1 MNDYLSNLVTEK
13 VNQNTKNIDE
23 CSTGEILELINQEDC
38 GVPFA
43 VKEEMPNIIKAVD
56 ILYESL
62 KNGGKM
68 VYIGAGT
75 SGRLGVLDASE
86 CPPTFGTVPE
96 LIQGYIAGGD
106 VALRTAVEGC
116 EDNAD
121 LGRQQIIECNIKE
134 GDVVIGITA
143 SGSAPY
149 VIGGL
154 KQAKELG
161 AKTIAVVNNKESK
174 LKPISDICIAPVVG
188 PEVIIGS
195 TRMKAGT
202 AQKLVLNMLTTST
215 MIKLG
220 KVYGNMMVDLKA
232 TNHKLNDRALRIIK
246 TTTGVNDETAK
257 EYLDKSNKNT
267 KTAILMILSGYSL
280 EDAEKL
286 LLENEGY
293 LKKALMQLN
302 IKMEKDL

>member
-1 MNDYLSNLVTEK
+1 MNEYLSNLITEK

-23 CSTGEILELINQEDC
+23 CSTREILELINQEDC
-38 GVPFA
+38 GVPYA
-43 VKEEMPNIIKAVD
+43 VKEEIPNISKAVD
-56 ILYESL
+56 LLYESL

-86 CPPTFGTVPE
+86 CPPTFGTDPE
-96 LIQGYIAGGD
+96 LVQGYIAGGD

-116 EDNAD
+116 EDNED
-121 LGRQQIIECNIKE
+121 LGRQQIIQCDVKK

-154 KQAKELG
+154 KQARELG

-174 LKPISDICIAPVVG
+174 LEPICDICIAPVVG

-202 AQKLVLNMLTTST
+202 AQKLVLNMITTST

-232 TNHKLNDRALRIIK
+232 TNNKLNDRAIRIIK
-246 TTTGVNDETAK
+246 NTTGVDDETAK
-257 EYLDKSNKNT
+257 EYLDRANKNT
-267 KTAILMILSGYSL
+267 KTAILMILSGSSM
-280 EDAEKL
+280 EEAEKL
-286 LLENEGY
+286 LLENAGY
-293 LKKALMQLN
+293 LKRALRTLH
-302 IKMEKDL
+302 IE